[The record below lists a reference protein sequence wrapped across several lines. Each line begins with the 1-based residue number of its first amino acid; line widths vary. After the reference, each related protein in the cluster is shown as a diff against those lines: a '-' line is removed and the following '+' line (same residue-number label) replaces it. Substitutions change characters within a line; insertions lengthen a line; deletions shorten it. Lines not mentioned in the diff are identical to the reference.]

1 MSKRFVIVI
10 VAVIIAGSAIY
21 LEQLDKGQPFS
32 EAEAGKPFTEPEMV
46 KRLAEMHARSG
57 DTTVVPPA
65 KLMPLDLLHPV
76 RLAIGGLGV
85 PDNDENGQLGD
96 LVTVELTSAPGF
108 QLVERRSLAAILHEL
123 NLNWSGF
130 TRANDAVRVGKL
142 LKADWFLLGTESK
155 INATNFIVARVV
167 DARTGIIR
175 DAGVFLADE
184 SPTQLAADL
193 ALFLNQ
199 SRKDAASAKLRV
211 FLALSAFED
220 LSINDRQADFSRQL
234 RGYLTATFHGSG
246 VTLLV
251 RDYVEILLQ
260 EVRLDLAGLTEG
272 GGSNPPTAMQ
282 SAYWM
287 VSGQ

>member
-1 MSKRFVIVI
+1 
-10 VAVIIAGSAIY
+10 
-21 LEQLDKGQPFS
+21 
-32 EAEAGKPFTEPEMV
+32 
-46 KRLAEMHARSG
+46 
-57 DTTVVPPA
+57 
-65 KLMPLDLLHPV
+65 MPLDLSHSV

-85 PDNDENGQLGD
+85 PGDDKNQQLGD
-96 LVTVELTSAPGF
+96 LVTVELTGAPGF
-108 QLVERRSLAAILHEL
+108 QLVERQSLTAILREL
-123 NLNWSGF
+123 NLSWSGF
-130 TRANDAVRVGKL
+130 IRANDAVRVGKL